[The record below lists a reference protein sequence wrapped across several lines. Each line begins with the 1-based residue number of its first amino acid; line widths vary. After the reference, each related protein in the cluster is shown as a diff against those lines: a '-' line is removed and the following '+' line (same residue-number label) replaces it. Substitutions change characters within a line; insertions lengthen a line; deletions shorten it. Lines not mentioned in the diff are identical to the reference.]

1 MVLVARLVVTAI
13 AIWVASALMDSIDI
27 KAPDDNTVAKIL
39 VLLGI
44 AAVFTA
50 VNAFV
55 KPIVK
60 LLSLPLVILTLGL
73 FLLVIN
79 ALMLMLTAWITE
91 AFKYGLTVS
100 GFWSAVG
107 GSIIIAIVNWLLSA
121 LVPDDD

>member
-13 AIWVASALMDSIDI
+13 AIWVASALMDTIEV
-27 KAPDDNTVAKIL
+27 KAPEDNTVGKIL

-44 AAVFTA
+44 AAVFTV

-79 ALMLMLTAWITE
+79 ALMLLLTAKITD
-91 AFKYGLTVS
+91 AFTYGLDVS

-107 GSIIIAIVNWLLSA
+107 GSIIIAVVNWLLSA
-121 LVPDDD
+121 FVPDDD